1 VCVCG
6 ISLAICKRSAPHS
19 RHTATP
25 APHHSIFT
33 GWMLFMMPN
42 QQCQSTEGMTHTSTH
57 KQICSSHPSRT
68 GVKMKAN
75 ANKSAFSLINSA
87 VNITLPTF
95 AAKHRAAAPLL
106 LGAWHPPR
114 SINMALSSKPT
125 KHHCSGQTMGQTDT
139 QTPDHVINRAPH
151 TMRATSITAAQHW
164 QSYQLTTYNSHC
176 SPARANHTMST
187 IHFPVGSDFMHD

>member
-1 VCVCG
+1 MCG

-57 KQICSSHPSRT
+57 RQICSSHPSRT

-95 AAKHRAAAPLL
+95 AAEHRAAAPLL
-106 LGAWHPPR
+106 LGAWHSPR
-114 SINMALSSKPT
+114 SINISCPHGAQQ
-125 KHHCSGQTMGQTDT
+125 QTRQTPLQWSNDGTDRHTDT
-139 QTPDHVINRAPH
+139 RPRHKPCSTYYAGNVNN
-151 TMRATSITAAQHW
+151 SSTALAKLSVDNLQLSL
-164 QSYQLTTYNSHC
+164 QSS
-176 SPARANHTMST
+176 
-187 IHFPVGSDFMHD
+187 